1 MLGTKGNWEG
11 ASHVGNTPEVEQLAP
26 EMDWDP
32 KGKNPL
38 PVPVPSFSRGDVLY
52 NFLGV

>member
-26 EMDWDP
+26 ENGLKP
-32 KGKNPL
+32 KRKGSSSSPIISSDL
-38 PVPVPSFSRGDVLY
+38 F